1 MPVLTV
7 GVEVNAPAEA
17 VWAAMT
23 DWPAQSRWMLA
34 TTVRALDPQPGVG
47 QRLQAWTGLGP
58 LGVKDTMVVTEWDPP
73 RRCVVAHTGRLVRGD
88 GWFEVRDLGDRR
100 TTLEWTERLR
110 LPSHQLGRWGWAALG
125 PLVRAGVAWS
135 LQRFAGQVERAVRRQ
150 GQRAV
155 RP

>member
-47 QRLQAWTGLGP
+47 QRLEATTGLGRF
-58 LGVKDTMVVTEWDPP
+58 GVRDTMVVTEWDPP
-73 RRCVVAHTGRLVRGD
+73 RRCVVEHTGRLVRGD
-88 GWFEVRDLGDRR
+88 GLFEVRDLGARR
-100 TTLEWTERLR
+100 ATLEWTERLR
-110 LPSHQLGRWGWAALG
+110 LPSHRVGRLGWLTLG

-135 LQRFAGQVERAVRRQ
+135 LQRFAGQVERAVRR
-150 GQRAV
+150 
-155 RP
+155 